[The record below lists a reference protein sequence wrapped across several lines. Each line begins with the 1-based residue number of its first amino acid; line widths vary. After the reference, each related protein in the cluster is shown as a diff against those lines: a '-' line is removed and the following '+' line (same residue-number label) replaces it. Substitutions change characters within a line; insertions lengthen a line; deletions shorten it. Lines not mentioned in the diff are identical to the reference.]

1 MSFII
6 TKIEQQKKNKKRYSL
21 FAGDDFILGISEE
34 TLLAFDLHQGKEISD
49 LLLEE
54 INDKEKYVSVR
65 EQAWRFLSRRDHSQN
80 ELRDKLIQK
89 SLDKEIINEIVQD
102 LSKRDYL
109 NDQRYAR
116 QVIND
121 EINLKRS
128 GPLLIKNKLSKKG
141 VQNNIIHK
149 LMEELY
155 SEELQFKNCKELAEK
170 KLVLL
175 NNLDPLQKKKRLTSY
190 LAQKGYTWD
199 LIERVL

>member
-1 MSFII
+1 M
-6 TKIEQQKKNKKRYSL
+6 
-21 FAGDDFILGISEE
+21 
-34 TLLAFDLHQGKEISD
+34 
-49 LLLEE
+49 
-54 INDKEKYVSVR
+54 
-65 EQAWRFLSRRDHSQN
+65 
-80 ELRDKLIQK
+80 
-89 SLDKEIINEIVQD
+89 QD
-102 LSKRDYL
+102 LYKRDYL
-109 NDQRYAR
+109 NDQRYAC
-116 QVIND
+116 QVLND

-155 SEELQFKNCKELAEK
+155 SEELQLKNCKELAEK

-175 NNLDPLQKKKRLTSY
+175 NNLDPLQKKKRLTRY